1 MAADNITSFNVDMLQ
16 ELFEEVVQCQMFN
29 NVQCEL
35 DAEHQ
40 ESEIIHHVPSRI
52 LPLSPRLIVTSAKI
66 STPQLH
72 NYKWMIRCF
81 ALLPRS
87 TTRPP

>member
-35 DAEHQ
+35 EAEHQ

-66 STPQLH
+66 ST
-72 NYKWMIRCF
+72 RCF